1 MIIKSFIVREISST
15 KEKQI
20 DFVDAINLVFSENNS
35 TGKTTFIRSM
45 LFALGF
51 QIPSTEL
58 IDFND
63 YEFSLEIEQ
72 DNKSKILFRKENY
85 FRIDE
90 QEFDLPVEQKNAQ
103 SIIFG
108 IENNELLDN
117 FLGVHYFDQEKGWTL
132 LNRGIII
139 GKNRFGIES
148 YFRGLK
154 NDESQESY
162 ELDAQLK
169 ATQNKLSQ
177 YRLMLK
183 IADYQESVRSDFDS
197 EFDYYTFNQE
207 QETKLMG
214 LKMELQKVNNEISII
229 DSIIKENNSFSKYI
243 ESKSI
248 YVVSPDGGEPFRV
261 TKDLLF
267 NFDESSE
274 MNQTR
279 KKMLTTK
286 RNSIKREIAKIES
299 NIQKQLT
306 FNSVSTIDDE
316 LTKKLANIQ
325 GLSAVQINSLIS
337 GYEKQR
343 KQIKKNLMVRTKS
356 NNPWVDRAYDLLTSY
371 CSELGIPDGYKIDI
385 FTDKLKGKSGSIL
398 HKLVFIHKLVY
409 IKLLEEKTSIC
420 FPIFCDSPS
429 GREVEESTVKL
440 MLNILVRDFS
450 NHQIFV
456 ASINK
461 FENELKHPKEII
473 MDGTFFDPITLIS

>member
-279 KKMLTTK
+279 KKCLPQNVT
-286 RNSIKREIAKIES
+286 
-299 NIQKQLT
+299 Q
-306 FNSVSTIDDE
+306 
-316 LTKKLANIQ
+316 
-325 GLSAVQINSLIS
+325 
-337 GYEKQR
+337 
-343 KQIKKNLMVRTKS
+343 
-356 NNPWVDRAYDLLTSY
+356 
-371 CSELGIPDGYKIDI
+371 
-385 FTDKLKGKSGSIL
+385 
-398 HKLVFIHKLVY
+398 
-409 IKLLEEKTSIC
+409 
-420 FPIFCDSPS
+420 
-429 GREVEESTVKL
+429 
-440 MLNILVRDFS
+440 
-450 NHQIFV
+450 
-456 ASINK
+456 
-461 FENELKHPKEII
+461 
-473 MDGTFFDPITLIS
+473 

>member
-1 MIIKSFIVREISST
+1 
-15 KEKQI
+15 
-20 DFVDAINLVFSENNS
+20 
-35 TGKTTFIRSM
+35 
-45 LFALGF
+45 
-51 QIPSTEL
+51 
-58 IDFND
+58 
-63 YEFSLEIEQ
+63 
-72 DNKSKILFRKENY
+72 
-85 FRIDE
+85 
-90 QEFDLPVEQKNAQ
+90 
-103 SIIFG
+103 
-108 IENNELLDN
+108 
-117 FLGVHYFDQEKGWTL
+117 
-132 LNRGIII
+132 
-139 GKNRFGIES
+139 
-148 YFRGLK
+148 
-154 NDESQESY
+154 
-162 ELDAQLK
+162 
-169 ATQNKLSQ
+169 
-177 YRLMLK
+177 
-183 IADYQESVRSDFDS
+183 
-197 EFDYYTFNQE
+197 
-207 QETKLMG
+207 
-214 LKMELQKVNNEISII
+214 
-229 DSIIKENNSFSKYI
+229 
-243 ESKSI
+243 
-248 YVVSPDGGEPFRV
+248 
-261 TKDLLF
+261 
-267 NFDESSE
+267 
-274 MNQTR
+274 
-279 KKMLTTK
+279 MLTTK

-409 IKLLEEKTSIC
+409 IKLLEEKTGIC

>member
-409 IKLLEEKTSIC
+409 IKLLEEKTGIC